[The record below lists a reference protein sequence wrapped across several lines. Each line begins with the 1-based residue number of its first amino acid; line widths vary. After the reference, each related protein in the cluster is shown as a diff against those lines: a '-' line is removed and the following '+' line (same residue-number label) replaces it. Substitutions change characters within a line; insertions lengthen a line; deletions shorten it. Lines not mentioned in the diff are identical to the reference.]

1 MNQIHPQVLKYT
13 NIRTCYTSFLFLP
26 DKWTNAF
33 YKEHTS
39 THQRILLAQTRANSR
54 KLALL
59 LAHHAQMHRVTSGTD
74 IFTHL
79 RNLSLSNVFSCAG
92 INWVSERAAGI
103 VQSSQRRAKLT
114 LLVLTWLYHGWRDVE
129 VPQSEDNQ

>member
-33 YKEHTS
+33 YRKNINAS
-39 THQRILLAQTRANSR
+39 THPPRANSR

-103 VQSSQRRAKLT
+103 VQRSQRRAKLT